1 VRLPLT
7 FLLCESVVSLPWGGV
22 LPGLGLGLYGCWL
35 AMQADLW
42 FRGALF
48 LWRFTAG
55 NWQRTQV

>member
-1 VRLPLT
+1 LP
-7 FLLCESVVSLPWGGV
+7 GGGT

-48 LWRFTAG
+48 LWRFTTG
-55 NWQRTQV
+55 DWQQTRV